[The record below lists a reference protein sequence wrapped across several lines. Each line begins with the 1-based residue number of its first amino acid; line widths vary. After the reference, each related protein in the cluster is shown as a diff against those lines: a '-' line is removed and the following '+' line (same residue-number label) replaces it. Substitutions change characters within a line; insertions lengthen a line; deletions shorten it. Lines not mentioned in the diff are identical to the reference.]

1 MTERMNRRLFFRLA
15 GISSMTAISGV
26 LMPQAQAGVGGGFAT
41 EWTQILNNVQLVA
54 SYVKHAEQL
63 VQQIKMVEDMALN
76 TAALPEQVFAPI
88 AADLAGLHRVVQGG
102 RSLAYSMGNL
112 DTEFRRR
119 FQGWGY
125 SGNWYTDY
133 RDWSQTSLDTTLGTL
148 RAANLQMMN
157 MESEEGV
164 LNQLRSYSTSAD
176 GRLKIL
182 QTGTQIAEQQVQQLQ
197 KLRQI
202 MLADIQSKQAFQA
215 AQIQKETTAEL
226 VKSNLLKQTQ
236 GGGDRRSFIPG
247 W

>member
-1 MTERMNRRLFFRLA
+1 MTKKFDRRSFFRLA
-15 GISSMTAISGV
+15 GIGGTAAVGS
-26 LMPQAQAGVGGGFAT
+26 LFAPSAQAAIAGGFAT
-41 EWTQILNNVQLVA
+41 EWTQILNNVELVA
-54 SYVKHAEQL
+54 SYIKHAEQL
-63 VQQIKMVEDMALN
+63 IQQIKMVEDMALN
-76 TAALPEQVFAPI
+76 TARLPSQIFAPI
-88 AADLAGLHRVVQGG
+88 AADLAGLHRIVQGG

-112 DTEFRRR
+112 DSEFRRR

-148 RAANLQMMN
+148 RAANLQMTDMS
-157 MESEEGV
+157 SEEGV
-164 LNQLRSYSTSAD
+164 LNQLRGFSTSSD

-215 AQIQKETTAEL
+215 VQIQKETTSEL
-226 VKSNLLKQTQ
+226 IKNNLLKQTA
-236 GGGDRRSFIPG
+236 GGGDRRGFMPG